1 MKKNL
6 NARDYTVYE
15 TDKRVEEEKGNERDY
30 P

>member
-6 NARDYTVYE
+6 NARDYIYE